1 MEEQNKVAEIELK
14 HEQLENTE
22 EQLIVE
28 VPVELRA
35 GTASTYGCCVRL
47 A

>member
-1 MEEQNKVAEIELK
+1 MEEQNKVAEIELGS
-14 HEQLENTE
+14 EQLETAE

-35 GTASTYGCCVRL
+35 GRSYGCCTRL
-47 A
+47 AV